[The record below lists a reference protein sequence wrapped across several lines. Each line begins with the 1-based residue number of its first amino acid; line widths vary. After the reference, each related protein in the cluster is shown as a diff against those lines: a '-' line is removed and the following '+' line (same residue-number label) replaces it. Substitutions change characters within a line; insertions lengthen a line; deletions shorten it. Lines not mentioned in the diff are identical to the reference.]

1 MMMDGVGGTA
11 AVLTRET
18 SFDTARA
25 TGINRRDPGRG
36 SETASGCQAA
46 VETTERL
53 GAGDLHLA
61 SSLNQMARLCGERGE
76 DGKAEP
82 LLERALAI
90 QEQPLGPAH
99 PHVAITL
106 TDLMYLYRRQGKET
120 AAVAAATRAT
130 RILATHA
137 RGTLVV

>member
-61 SSLNQMARLCGERGE
+61 SSLHQMAKLCRERGG
-76 DGKAEP
+76 DRQARPRPQRAPGVPEP
-82 LLERALAI
+82 T
-90 QEQPLGPAH
+90 LGPAH
-99 PHVAITL
+99 PP
-106 TDLMYLYRRQGKET
+106 R
-120 AAVAAATRAT
+120 
-130 RILATHA
+130 
-137 RGTLVV
+137 